1 MKSSRE
7 IPFLV
12 KICGITH
19 EEDAQVAVDAGAN
32 ALGFNF
38 YSRSKRYLTPA
49 AARDIVRIVGG
60 DYLRVGVFVNP
71 KADEVMEAI
80 GLVPL
85 DVVQIHGDTCP
96 ELPDGIPVWRSIDPA
111 LETPPLN
118 RGLEAFLLDTPSAE
132 FGGSGLSFP
141 WELAANFPGR
151 AIIAGGLDAAN
162 VAEAVATARPWGVDA
177 CSRLEH
183 APGRKDAERVRNFV
197 RAAFA
202 GARALSVLEISI

>member
-111 LETPPLN
+111 LQTHPANP
-118 RGLEAFLLDTPSAE
+118 RPEAYLLDTPSVA
-132 FGGSGLSFP
+132 FGGSGVSFP

-151 AIIAGGLDAAN
+151 AILAGGLHAGN
-162 VAEAVATARPWGVDA
+162 VAEAIATARPWGVDA